1 MRYLITLIQDSLD
14 HAMISAYCH
23 QHRLDLRAETWY
35 MDTHTYQFHVLYSN
49 DLKYVVW
56 LQLQYP
62 NRLIE
67 F

>member
-1 MRYLITLIQDSLD
+1 MRYLITLTQDSNEL
-14 HAMISAYCH
+14 ASISQYCQQYH
-23 QHRLDLRAETWY
+23 MDLRAETWY

-49 DLKYVVW
+49 DIKYVVW